1 MMPAPM
7 NNPLIDDM
15 MNRLRSDPMLSKNP
29 LAQNLFTCLQSGDS
43 KKGEEIAMNLCKTYG
58 ITPEE
63 ACKQAMQF
71 FARR

>member
-7 NNPLIDDM
+7 NNPLIEDM

-63 ACKQAMQF
+63 ACKQATQF
-71 FARR
+71 FTRR

>member
-58 ITPEE
+58 LTPEE

-71 FARR
+71 FTRR

>member
-58 ITPEE
+58 ITPEK

-71 FARR
+71 FTRR

>member
-29 LAQNLFTCLQSGDS
+29 LAQNLFACLQSGDS

-63 ACKQAMQF
+63 ACRQAMQF
-71 FARR
+71 FTRR

>member
-7 NNPLIDDM
+7 NNPLIDGM
-15 MNRLRSDPMLSKNP
+15 MNKLRSDPMLSKNP

-58 ITPEE
+58 IAPEE

-71 FARR
+71 FTRR

>member
-15 MNRLRSDPMLSKNP
+15 MSRLRSDPMLSKNP

-71 FARR
+71 FTRR

>member
-15 MNRLRSDPMLSKNP
+15 MNKLRSDPMLSKNP

-71 FARR
+71 FTRR

>member
-1 MMPAPM
+1 MMSAPM

-71 FARR
+71 FTRR

>member
-15 MNRLRSDPMLSKNP
+15 INRLRSDPMLSKNP

-71 FARR
+71 FTRR

>member
-1 MMPAPM
+1 MMPASM

-71 FARR
+71 FTRR

>member
-71 FARR
+71 FTRR

>member
-7 NNPLIDDM
+7 NNPLIEDM

-71 FARR
+71 FTRR

>member
-7 NNPLIDDM
+7 NNPLINDM

-71 FARR
+71 FTRR